1 MITHGGH
8 IDYIVG
14 NVLHYPHGDHCDFH
28 GVIEFYN
35 PNS

>member
-1 MITHGGH
+1 MITHAGH

-28 GVIEFYN
+28 GII
-35 PNS
+35 